1 MSHYAQRKQNNCL
14 NCGAVVYGR
23 YCHMC
28 GQENIEPKES
38 FWHLV
43 THFVYDITHFDGKFL
58 STVKYLLLK
67 PGFLS
72 KEYIAGRRMRYLNPI
87 KMYVFVSAFFF
98 LFFFSVVH
106 PLSDAEEKETKLPT
120 YKEVKSKIEGKVGDF
135 QKNIK
140 DKDNPEYVRKIMERQ
155 VGLLQQDLQTIAKD
169 TTHLSELNYF
179 KNDEELSMLFGQYK
193 DVAQY
198 DSVQNSLPENRRN
211 SWLERMTIKKTIQLQ
226 SRFSNDDNQFYKT
239 LFEKFRH
246 SFPQLLFISLPLFAL
261 LLKLLYIRRKTFYYA
276 DHVIYTV
283 HLYCA
288 MFILLFILLGFSQ
301 LEHFK
306 YLHWLS
312 IFTVPLVIYAVWY
325 QYKSLRNFYEQSR
338 LKTIVKYLL
347 LLIMSS
353 VVMSLLFIIFL
364 VLSIFNL

>member
-1 MSHYAQRKQNNCL
+1 MSHFVERKQNNCL

-23 YCHMC
+23 YCHLC

-43 THFVYDITHFDGKFL
+43 THFVYDITHFDGKFF

-72 KEYIAGRRMRYLNPI
+72 REYIIGRRTRYLNPI

-98 LFFFSVVH
+98 LFFFSIIN
-106 PLSDAEEKETKLPT
+106 PSFDPEKRETEQPA
-120 YKEVKSKIEGKVGDF
+120 YSEVKSKIENKIKDL
-135 QKNIK
+135 QTNIK
-140 DKDNPEYVRKIMERQ
+140 DKDNPEYAKKIMENQ
-155 VGLLQQDLQTIAKD
+155 VRLLQQDMQTLTKD
-169 TTHLSELNYF
+169 TTHLAELNYF
-179 KNDEELSMLFGQYK
+179 KVKELSMFFGLYK
-193 DVAQY
+193 DAAQH
-198 DSVQNSLPENRRN
+198 DSVQNSLPEKERN
-211 SWLERMTIKKTIQLQ
+211 SWLEKITIRKGIQIQ
-226 SRFSNDDNQFYKT
+226 SKYNYDDDEFFKT

-246 SFPQLLFISLPLFAL
+246 SFPQLLFVSLPLFAL
-261 LLKLLYIRRKTFYYA
+261 LLQLLYFRRKSYYYV

-288 MFILLFILLGFSQ
+288 MFILLFIIMGISQ
-301 LEHFK
+301 IEHFQ
-306 YLHWLS
+306 YLQWLQY
-312 IFTVPLVIYAVWY
+312 FTVPLVIYIIWY
-325 QYKSLRNFYEQSR
+325 QYKSLRNFYDQKR
-338 LKTIVKYLL
+338 LRTIVKYLL

-353 VVMSLLFIIFL
+353 VVMSLLFVLFL